1 MLQFIQYYGKY
12 QSLRGNFSTLPA
24 WARGVVMIFA
34 VPGLVAILLSILAF
48 VVSLALLFLLT
59 VPVYRLMQGLTRLGS
74 RRTDE
79 EMAFNISEVV
89 VTDAPRRQI
98 DVRIVE

>member
-12 QSLRGNFSTLPA
+12 QSLRGNFSTLPS
-24 WARGVVMIFA
+24 WARGVVMLFA
-34 VPGLVAILLSILAF
+34 IPGLVLILLSILCF
-48 VVSLALLFLLT
+48 IVSLALLFLLT
-59 VPVYRLMQGLTRLGS
+59 VPVYRLMQGLTRFGR

-79 EMAFNISEVV
+79 EMAFNVSDVV
-89 VTDAPRRQI
+89 VTDAPRRHI

>member
-12 QSLRGNFSTLPA
+12 QTIRGNFSTLPP
-24 WARGVVMIFA
+24 WARLMVMLFA
-34 VPGLVAILLSILAF
+34 LPGLVLVLLSILAF
-48 VVSLALLFLLT
+48 VGSLAVLFLLT
-59 VPVYRLMQGLTRLGS
+59 VPVYRLMQGLTRLG
-74 RRTDE
+74 RRRADE
-79 EMAFNISEVV
+79 EMQFDISEVV

>member
-12 QSLRGNFSTLPA
+12 QTIRGNFSTLPA
-24 WARGVVMIFA
+24 WARGVAVLFA
-34 VPGLVAILLSILAF
+34 LPGLVLMLLSILAF
-48 VVSLALLFLLT
+48 VVSLAVLFLLT
-59 VPVYRLMQGLTRLGS
+59 VPVYRLMQGLTRLG
-74 RRTDE
+74 RRRADE
-79 EMAFNISEVV
+79 EMQFDISEVV